1 MSQLDTQDL
10 SEQEREE
17 VQKAMRL
24 LDPYLLISSVE
35 WMEEQNV

>member
-24 LDPYLLISSVE
+24 LDPYLFISSVE
-35 WMEEQNV
+35 WMEEKQ

>member
-1 MSQLDTQDL
+1 MSQLDAAEL

-35 WMEEQNV
+35 WMEDKQ

>member
-1 MSQLDTQDL
+1 VSELNVDGL

-35 WMEEQNV
+35 WMEEKQ